1 MKKVV
6 LTTNL
11 FVCLAFLAY
20 SQQLDIKQAGDNFT
34 ISIKYKDQIAINPP
48 AEGLWS
54 IATSW
59 EDDWP
64 ASWQHATPTRLQE
77 FGDWKILSGIMK
89 LPEGEWHLQDAYRQE
104 EGRIK
109 CIRRFEWHGAET
121 LENVTLSVRWKV
133 NAQNV

>member
-11 FVCLAFLAY
+11 FFCLAFLAY

-77 FGDWKILSGIMK
+77 FGDWKILSGIMSSLK
-89 LPEGEWHLQDAYRQE
+89 ANGTCKTPI
-104 EGRIK
+104 GRK
-109 CIRRFEWHGAET
+109 KGASNVFEDLNGTEQKH
-121 LENVTLSVRWKV
+121 WKM
-133 NAQNV
+133 